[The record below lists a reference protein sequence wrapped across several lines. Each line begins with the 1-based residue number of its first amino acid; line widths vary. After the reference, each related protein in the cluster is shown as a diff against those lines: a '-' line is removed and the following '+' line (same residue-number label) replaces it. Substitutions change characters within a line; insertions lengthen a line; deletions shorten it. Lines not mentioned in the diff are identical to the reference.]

1 MMITIRL
8 AAEFDRPQL
17 FELIAAIDNFNNAE
31 KELAREVI
39 TDGLA
44 SEKNGYYI
52 LVAIDQ
58 QDTLLGF
65 ICYGPIPI
73 TVQRWD
79 MYWIAVAP
87 ESARLGIGTLLLQAM
102 EEKLGQGRI
111 YVDTSSTPGYNKAR
125 SFYERHGYQVA
136 CVLPDFYATGDDK
149 IVYCKE
155 L

>member
-39 TDGLA
+39 SDGLA